1 VLSKHHA
8 GAFVAKTASNWRI
21 FPMSA
26 ALGLWPVNIL
36 TGMSDLSNRA
46 DHAD

>member
-1 VLSKHHA
+1 
-8 GAFVAKTASNWRI
+8 
-21 FPMSA
+21 MSA